1 MNAETV
7 ALIEESQGWRELA
20 LAAEAGRLPQSVGV
34 SLPSVMHGAFAEMY
48 GRLVL
53 GDDGL
58 WVDGA
63 HPDMISAGGANAAP
77 TIEECR
83 RLQGELALHPLSAK
97 RRPAA
102 VWTAAKP
109 AAAASNRLLQIQGAP
124 HVHRR
129 DRSPAQ
135 QNRSDPTTNTRSMLG
150 IT

>member
-7 ALIEESQGWRELA
+7 ALIEKSQGWRELA

-58 WVDGA
+58 WTEGA
-63 HPDMISAGGANAAP
+63 QPDMISAGGANAAP

-97 RRPAA
+97 RRLA
-102 VWTAAKP
+102 VVWSVERGQA
-109 AAAASNRLLQIQGAP
+109 RGRGVEQ
-124 HVHRR
+124 
-129 DRSPAQ
+129 PAQ
-135 QNRSDPTTNTRSMLG
+135 NNGGAAGPRLHPFYIGRK
-150 IT
+150 

>member
-58 WVDGA
+58 WVD
-63 HPDMISAGGANAAP
+63 
-77 TIEECR
+77 R
-83 RLQGELALHPLSAK
+83 
-97 RRPAA
+97 
-102 VWTAAKP
+102 
-109 AAAASNRLLQIQGAP
+109 
-124 HVHRR
+124 
-129 DRSPAQ
+129 
-135 QNRSDPTTNTRSMLG
+135 
-150 IT
+150 